1 MPGPVAF
8 SARATELRLCYTRPV
23 VPLVDIANLDF
34 AYGRTAVLADINL
47 SVEQGSTLGV
57 IGNNGGGKTT
67 LLRLILGLRQPTRGT
82 IRIAG
87 LTPRD
92 AARKGDVFGYVPQNP
107 AAPENFPIGARDVVR
122 LGLVGKT
129 GLFRSI
135 PRAEL
140 KLADELME
148 RLGLSALADAPVGT
162 LSGGQLQRVYIAR
175 ALACQPKLL
184 VLDEPTTGVDRR
196 GQQEFVSLLADLK
209 REMGLTVI
217 FVSHDLR
224 AVTSMCDRIACVNVN
239 LHYHDAPQHL
249 PPDLVYRMF
258 SCDLEAIGIGTVC
271 NHPEHAG
278 GKNRGS
284 KIEDRRSQEATPS

>member
-1 MPGPVAF
+1 
-8 SARATELRLCYTRPV
+8 

-34 AYGRTAVLADINL
+34 AYGRSAVLSGIELA
-47 SVEQGSTLGV
+47 VEEGTTLGV

-67 LLRLILGLRQPTRGT
+67 LLRLVLGLLKPRRGSIT
-82 IRIAG
+82 IG
-87 LTPRD
+87 GMSPRD
-92 AARKGDVFGYVPQNP
+92 AARRGDVFGYVPQNP
-107 AAPENFPIGARDVVR
+107 AVPENFPISVREVAR

-129 GLFRSI
+129 GMFRS
-135 PRAEL
+135 PARAD
-140 KLADELME
+140 LAHVDGLLD
-148 RLGLSALADAPVGT
+148 RLGLTTVADVPVGS
-162 LSGGQLQRVYIAR
+162 LSGGQLQRAYIAR
-175 ALACQPKLL
+175 ALACRPRLL
-184 VLDEPTTGVDRR
+184 VLDEPTTGIDRR
-196 GQQEFVSLLADLK
+196 GQQDFLTLLSDLK

-224 AVTSMCDRIACVNVN
+224 AVTSICDRIACLNVT

-278 GKNRGS
+278 THRGTR
-284 KIEDRRSQEATPS
+284 IEDRRSQETIPS